1 MKSGH
6 CISQRRVRGGGGG
19 CYLDPKMKQIGHLP
33 VINSIKVSGYI
44 LRGSTVPLIARL
56 FSK

>member
-6 CISQRRVRGGGGG
+6 CISQRSMGGGG